1 LTFGILK
8 IYYQSKVFFLRSAE
22 SRTNREST
30 MECIFCKII
39 DGEIPAVK
47 VLDEELVLAFMDINP
62 STRGHMLVVP
72 KKHAENIFEISE
84 GDLTA
89 VIAAVKRCSEAVKGA
104 LKAEGITVLQLNG
117 RASEQIVPHL
127 HVHIMP
133 RWENDG
139 LSVSTWEM
147 KKGDMEE
154 ITDIAR
160 RIEEHISPSS

>member
-1 LTFGILK
+1 
-8 IYYQSKVFFLRSAE
+8 
-22 SRTNREST
+22 

-89 VIAAVKRCSEAVKGA
+89 VITAVKRCSEAVKEA
-104 LKAEGITVLQLNG
+104 LKAEGATILQLNG
-117 RASEQIVPHL
+117 KASDQIVPHL
-127 HVHIMP
+127 HIHIMP

-147 KKGDMEE
+147 KTGDMEE
-154 ITDIAR
+154 IKNIAR
-160 RIEEHISPSS
+160 RIKEHISPSS